1 MDLSKL
7 TLHDTASNL
16 ADHFLVCMVDQI
28 QSKKLKE
35 HIQSDIGNIARELRF
50 LDYEQQVIKPLIL
63 SWLLKQLD
71 VVFETVD
78 HLLGG
83 STLAEVVV
91 QGFKFKDQGIL
102 EQITQLH

>member
-1 MDLSKL
+1 MLQDLLNFKQNDFSVTFMDLSKL

-63 SWLLKQLD
+63 S
-71 VVFETVD
+71 
-78 HLLGG
+78 
-83 STLAEVVV
+83 
-91 QGFKFKDQGIL
+91 
-102 EQITQLH
+102 